1 MPLDLEVHRHELNQL
16 CRLHGVAHLD
26 LFGSATGDAF
36 DPALSDIDFIV
47 DFGPQVQPKLFEHYF
62 ALKCA
67 LEDLFGRQVDL
78 VMAGAMSNPCFI
90 ESAQRTRRRV
100 YASPLA
106 EAA

>member
-1 MPLDLEVHRHELNQL
+1 MPADLEVHRDELGRL

-26 LFGSATGDAF
+26 LFGSATGEAF
-36 DPALSDIDFIV
+36 DPAHSDIDFIV
-47 DFGPQVQPKLFEHYF
+47 DFGPQAQPKLFEHYF
-62 ALKCA
+62 ALKRA
-67 LEDLFGRQVDL
+67 LEELLGRQVDL
-78 VMAGAMSNPCFI
+78 VMAGAMTNPYFI